1 MLKTTLTAI
10 ASIAAIS
17 LAPAVSAQDA
27 ASNASFEVS
36 GGVGMAYDTDIS
48 VFSGTLR
55 GGVFTDLSNGFQIG
69 AEGEASFGLGED
81 TVEGID
87 VGLGSSLGGFAVG
100 RMGSDKGSFH
110 MRLGYMANTF
120 EFSSGS
126 DSLDADLNGFALGVG
141 GTYFFN
147 ENTGVRLDITRT
159 FVDEVEFSDGDSI
172 DLEDSSFGIANASF
186 VYRF

>member
-1 MLKTTLTAI
+1 MIKTTLIAI
-10 ASIAAIS
+10 TSIAAIS
-17 LAPAVSAQDA
+17 LAPAVSAQSA
-27 ASNASFEVS
+27 ASDAGFEVS

-48 VFSGTLR
+48 IFSGTLR
-55 GGVFTDLSNGFQIG
+55 GGVFTELSNGFEIG

-100 RMGSDKGSFH
+100 RTGGDQGSFH
-110 MRLGYMANTF
+110 IRLGYMANTF
-120 EFSSGS
+120 EFS
-126 DSLDADLNGFALGVG
+126 DATNSIDAELNGFALGVG

-147 ENTGVRLDITRT
+147 ENAGIRLDITRT
-159 FVDEVEFSDGDSI
+159 FVDEVEFSGLGSVDV
-172 DLEDSSFGIANASF
+172 EDSSFGIANASL